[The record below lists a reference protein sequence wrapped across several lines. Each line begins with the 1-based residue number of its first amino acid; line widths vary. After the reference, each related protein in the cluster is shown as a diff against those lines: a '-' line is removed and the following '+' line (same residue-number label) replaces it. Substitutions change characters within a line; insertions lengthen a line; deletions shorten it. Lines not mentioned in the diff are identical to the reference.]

1 MNYRVNL
8 LPAELQPRP
17 PLEPRRLVLISLPV
31 LVGGALVGG
40 LLYWRHEV
48 YKMRLELEALR
59 YQVPRLQQA
68 VNKVEEVKKE
78 RQVLEARAGELEEL
92 IQRRRA
98 WSSLLTDLAAVMP
111 DGAWLNALRLVP
123 GQAASP
129 AAKAERAG
137 TVPSLLQGA
146 LQGAARAMEAGGLQ
160 QPSAEQQGNVP
171 AASQQTG
178 TSKAVPP
185 PPESLSLE
193 GSSRSLAAVGVLLYH
208 LQGLPYFSGVE
219 LKEVKYDEGKGV
231 YNFSITAQLKGDGG

>member
-17 PLEPRRLVLISLPV
+17 PFEPKRLALISLPV

-40 LLYWRHEV
+40 LLYWRHEL
-48 YKMRLELEALR
+48 YKMRVELEALR

-68 VNKVEEVKKE
+68 VNKVEEMKKE

-98 WSSLLTDLAAVMP
+98 WSSLLADLAAVMP
-111 DGAWLNALRLVP
+111 DGAWLNALQLVS

-137 TVPSLLQGA
+137 TVPSL

-171 AASQQTG
+171 AALQQTG
-178 TSKAVPP
+178 TSKVVP
-185 PPESLSLE
+185 PPESLNIE

-208 LQGLPYFSGVE
+208 LQGLPYFSGIE
-219 LKEVKYDEGKGV
+219 LNEVKYDEGKGV
-231 YNFSITAQLKGDGG
+231 YNFSITARLRGDGG